1 VVLCG
6 IFDPPSVAS
15 FLPFLLTIWTVSKS
29 SNYDEMKMSW
39 EIKSIHDDFSFQ
51 IVMVVDNSIFIDNL
65 DCFKVFKL

>member
-1 VVLCG
+1 MFYLPVKG
-6 IFDPPSVAS
+6 IF
-15 FLPFLLTIWTVSKS
+15 LRTIWTVSKS